1 MGARTGSGR
10 LRKSSMNNLVVYQDK
25 FAASGLKVFERAI
38 EESRRLKHN
47 YLSLGHLLIAL
58 DAEDGSFRYLVARL
72 RADHGLTADLVPADR
87 AIEKLMEWS
96 PKYEGEGI
104 RIGPE
109 TKKFLRSARKI
120 ARSDHRE
127 KIEAADLLSAF
138 LQIAPIP
145 YVRPGQSVRLWLV

>member
-1 MGARTGSGR
+1 
-10 LRKSSMNNLVVYQDK
+10 MNNLVVYQNK
-25 FAASGLKVFERAI
+25 FASSGLRVFERAI
-38 EESRRLKHN
+38 EETRSRNQN

-58 DAEDGSFRYLVARL
+58 DAEDGGSFRYLVGKL

-87 AIEKLMEWS
+87 ALEKLMEWS
-96 PKYEGEGI
+96 PKYDGEGV

-109 TKKFLRSARKI
+109 TKQFLQRAITI
-120 ARSDHRE
+120 ARSNQRE

-145 YVRPGQSVRLWLV
+145 YVRPAQRARS